1 MFNLMSPPV
10 HILVVDDNPQQQLA
24 AEALLAHPG
33 AAMLTAASGRQAL
46 ELLQQHEVALALIGT
61 QLPDMSGAELAQRI
75 RTGGQLRRVPL
86 IYFSGA
92 DARLARQLQELKH
105 ALELNEK
112 FTAVLGHDLRTPL
125 SVVMNGAMLLP
136 MMTDS
141 QKVAVTAQRIQSSA
155 KRMGQMVD
163 QLLDLA
169 RISSGAVAL
178 ARAEHDLAALCRRL
192 CEDLEPAGKA
202 RRITLDSH
210 GDMLA
215 HVDPAVF
222 TQALRHLLGNALLH
236 GEQEHLVRLQ
246 LDGSAQDA
254 IELRVSNR
262 GAIAQERLPHLFE
275 PFQHG
280 AEARK
285 AGQGLGLGLYTAS
298 KFIQAHGGR
307 IAAAA
312 DSTHGNTVFTVTLPR
327 AAAAAVS

>member
-1 MFNLMSPPV
+1 MTNLMSTPV
-10 HILVVDDNPQQQLA
+10 HILVVDDSPQQQLV
-24 AEALLAHPG
+24 AEALHAHPG

-46 ELLQQHEVALALIGT
+46 DLLQQHEVTLALIGT

-75 RTGGQLRRVPL
+75 RGSGQLRRVPL

-92 DARLARQLQELKH
+92 DAQLVVQLQELKH

-141 QKVAVTAQRIQSSA
+141 PKVAVTAQRIQSSA

-169 RISSGAVAL
+169 RISNGGVRL
-178 ARAEHDLAALCRRL
+178 ARAEHDLAALCRLL
-192 CEDLEPAGKA
+192 CEDLEPADKA
-202 RRITLDSH
+202 RRITLDSQ

-222 TQALRHLLGNALLH
+222 TQALRHLL
-236 GEQEHLVRLQ
+236 Q
-246 LDGSAQDA
+246 LDGSAADA

-262 GAIAQERLPHLFE
+262 GAIAQERLAHIFE
-275 PFQHG
+275 PFHPG

-298 KFIQAHGGR
+298 MFIQAHGGR
-307 IAAAA
+307 IAATA
-312 DSTHGNTVFTVTLPR
+312 DSTHGHTVFTVTLPR
-327 AAAAAVS
+327 SAAAAVS